1 MVRQV
6 GALPVPVVP
15 RYTAVDARVAM
26 RLTPGLELSLLLQ
39 NLFDKRHVEFN
50 EAGAASQIERKIYVK
65 AVWQL

>member
-1 MVRQV
+1 
-6 GALPVPVVP
+6 
-15 RYTAVDARVAM
+15 M

-50 EAGAASQIERKIYVK
+50 EAGSASQIERKIYVK